1 MSDHP
6 EHGPECLCDALP
18 HEPVRSERDEAV
30 DEARSGLGLSRRSIM
45 AGVGAASGLA
55 MTPQLAAA
63 ASRPDKG
70 RGRGPHRGAELVLLG
85 TRAGPPIDLHQ
96 VGAASAL
103 VVDGRTYVIDCGRSS
118 VTQFADAGL
127 RFDSIAGIFLTHLH
141 ADHFADYYNFF
152 MLGGHIKNQN
162 GDHIARPVPIH
173 GPGAAG
179 GLPPKF
185 GGGEAPTVNP
195 SNPTPGTKQMTNSLH
210 AAYAYSMNI
219 FLRDMNVADIRTL
232 MDVREIALPSG
243 TTATF
248 EQTAPRM
255 KPFRIFRDDTVEV
268 YATLVPH
275 GPVFPAYAFRF
286 DTEYGSV
293 TFSGDTRYSS
303 NLVEMAHRTDLLVH
317 EAIGVEGAGLGE
329 ASLDHMLQSHVE
341 IDKLGPI
348 AQEAE
353 AKHLVVSHYADLGA
367 EKVDTAKWR
376 RDARKG
382 YRGRV
387 TIGEDLDRFS
397 LHGRRGHGTGR
408 GHGHGH
414 G

>member
-1 MSDHP
+1 MSDHT
-6 EHGPECLCDALP
+6 EHGPECLCDHLP
-18 HEPVRSERDEAV
+18 HEPVRSESDEAV

-55 MTPQLAAA
+55 LTPQLAAA
-63 ASRPDKG
+63 AG
-70 RGRGPHRGAELVLLG
+70 RHGKPKGRGPHRGAELVLLG
-85 TRAGPPIDLHQ
+85 TRAGPPVDLHQ
-96 VGAASAL
+96 VGVSSAL
-103 VVDGRTYVIDCGRSS
+103 VVDGRTYIVDCGRSS
-118 VTQFADAGL
+118 VTQFAEAGL

-141 ADHFADYYNFF
+141 ADHIGDYYNFF

-162 GDHIARPVPIH
+162 GDHIERAVPIY

-185 GGGEAPTVNP
+185 GGGDVPTVNP
-195 SNPTPGTKQMTNSLH
+195 AAPAPGTAQMTASLH

-232 MDVREIALPSG
+232 MDVNEIDLPSG
-243 TTATF
+243 TNATF

-268 YATLVPH
+268 YAILVPH

-329 ASLDHMLQSHVE
+329 ASLDHMLQSHVL
-341 IDKLGPI
+341 IDELGPI

-353 AKHLVVSHYADLGA
+353 AKHLVVSHYADMGA
-367 EKVDTAKWR
+367 EKVDTHQWR

-397 LHGRRGHGTGR
+397 LKGRGRRHG
-408 GHGHGH
+408 
-414 G
+414 